1 MIFLLV
7 FAYLSPSKLGL
18 MLLFLKSQY
27 SLSTPNFFMCSRA
40 NSVTQSL
47 LHISVSPLTYHVFH
61 SFMYIFRVMILLE
74 TNSSR
79 LYAVAI
85 WKANTWACVSTMCQ
99 TLNAALS
106 MQRWHGLCFKDSL
119 SLLMKAAQWSQ
130 SGVRADASAASC
142 SILFPFHR
150 LP

>member
-1 MIFLLV
+1 MKRKSDW
-7 FAYLSPSKLGL
+7 LSLG
-18 MLLFLKSQY
+18 
-27 SLSTPNFFMCSRA
+27 
-40 NSVTQSL
+40 
-47 LHISVSPLTYHVFH
+47 HISITGPMAMPKAISHAIKHRLGALPWVSRGNSRGKGIMH
-61 SFMYIFRVMILLE
+61 SLG
-74 TNSSR
+74 TNSLNWYCVKLRTLESCSPTTNGR
-79 LYAVAI
+79 NQREK
-85 WKANTWACVSTMCQ
+85 WKCLSSTQTIFTMCQ